1 MLPLS
6 LGQGHLKFSPARN
19 FNSLNYLCQNIPFVV
34 KYYTDGGITMG
45 ELLNAKDLVS
55 LLLNSLFS
63 LDKMS

>member
-1 MLPLS
+1 
-6 LGQGHLKFSPARN
+6 
-19 FNSLNYLCQNIPFVV
+19 LCQNIPFVV

-63 LDKMS
+63 LDKKS